1 MASHLWSSVRTNL
14 LFYRRNRLL
23 WLIAIVLVFSF
34 LVTLVPALFLR
45 TSSQRFEI
53 VKTIFDY
60 LNYFYFLFAAAL
72 GLVSVSSHLRDRSI
86 KMVMTK
92 PVRPEVWLGSHF
104 IAAALVFVGL
114 MVVNLLVTS
123 TLMLFWGIPL
133 QSGLIMLAATTVCRC
148 LILFSF
154 LTFLSVLVHPVLAGV
169 LALLFQDGLFYQLST
184 LTASAQRLA
193 ESDIYRSFLAATKYG
208 LLIVYKV
215 LPVYSPFQEEFAS
228 VEQSLRVES
237 VHLLPF
243 FWTALYAATFST
255 LLFLLTVWALR
266 NRRLI

>member
-1 MASHLWSSVRTNL
+1 L

-23 WLIAIVLVFSF
+23 WLIAIVLIFSF

-53 VKTIFDY
+53 VKMIFDY

-92 PVRPEVWLGSHF
+92 PVRPEIWLGSHF
-104 IAAALVFVGL
+104 VAAALVFIGL
-114 MVVNLLVTS
+114 VVINLMVTS
-123 TLMLFWGIPL
+123 TLMLVWRIPL
-133 QSGLIMLAATTVCRC
+133 QSGLVMLAATTACRC

-154 LTFLSVLVHPVLAGV
+154 LTFLSALVHPVLAGV

-193 ESDIYRSFLAATKYG
+193 ESDIYKSFLAAIKYG
-208 LLIVYKV
+208 LLIIYKV
-215 LPVYSPFQEEFAS
+215 LPVYSPFQAEFSS

-243 FWTALYAATFST
+243 LWTALYAATFST
-255 LLFLLTVWALR
+255 LLFLLTAWALR